1 MSRSYLIQY
10 HKRNKIYPF
19 VFNNSLSNVK
29 ILTNK
34 RDNIMLLLLFYIIQI
49 INKRDNNLC
58 LIGINAE

>member
-29 ILTNK
+29 ILTKNGQYNVTFIILHNT
-34 RDNIMLLLLFYIIQI
+34 DNQ
-49 INKRDNNLC
+49 
-58 LIGINAE
+58 